1 MQFDLQPNHEYVAFL
16 WTFCVQVLFEE
27 TVKEMKA
34 GVDVFWL
41 KGANHGLTVKGRTED
56 SVMDEVNL
64 QVLTWLNKQSV

>member
-1 MQFDLQPNHEYVAFL
+1 M
-16 WTFCVQVLFEE
+16 LFEE

-41 KGANHGLTVKGRTED
+41 KGADHGLTVKGRTED

-64 QVLTWLNKQSV
+64 QVLTWLNKQGV

>member
-1 MQFDLQPNHEYVAFL
+1 M
-16 WTFCVQVLFEE
+16 LFEE

-41 KGANHGLTVKGRTED
+41 KGASHGLTVKGRTED

-64 QVLTWLNKQSV
+64 QVLTWLNKQGV